1 MNRAGTLQSLLIL
14 LAVGLGLG
22 LGQIPGLADPAG
34 ALILPFLM
42 LMLVGVFLHVP
53 LRGLAA
59 AFRHVRFTGL
69 SLAINFLWT
78 PVFAWLLGLLF
89 LRDRP
94 DLWVGLLML
103 LVTPCT
109 DWYLVFTQ
117 LARGDVRLA
126 ASLLPWH
133 LVLQLLLLPVYL
145 LVFAGAL
152 VPIDPAVLVES
163 VLLVLVLPLIA
174 AAVVRTWARR
184 SKGPAWFEA
193 VVLPRAASAQLALL
207 CAAIAAM
214 FASQGAVLLE
224 HPEVVP
230 RLLLPLPVFFALTL
244 LLGLALGRLAGL
256 DHGAG
261 AGLCCAT
268 LARNSPVALAIAV
281 AAFPDRPL
289 IALALVIGPLIE
301 LPAMA
306 VVAQILRGLQRWWR
320 PSKVDAA

>member
-1 MNRAGTLQSLLIL
+1 MGRAGRLQSLFIL
-14 LAVGLGLG
+14 LAVALGLA
-22 LGQIPGLADPAG
+22 LGRIPGLAEPAG
-34 ALILPFLM
+34 ALILPLLM

-53 LRGLAA
+53 LSGLGA

-69 SLAINFLWT
+69 SLALNFVWT

-117 LARGDVRLA
+117 LARGDLRLA
-126 ASLLPWH
+126 TSLLPWH
-133 LVLQLLLLPVYL
+133 LILQLLLLPVYL

-152 VPIDPAVLVES
+152 VPLDPGILVES
-163 VLLVLVLPLIA
+163 VLLVLVLPLLA
-174 AAVVRTWARR
+174 ATLVRAWAGRR
-184 SKGPAWFEA
+184 RGMVWFEN
-193 VVLPRAASAQLALL
+193 VVLPKVEPAQLVLL

-230 RLLLPLPVFFALTL
+230 RLLLPLLAFYAVNL
-244 LLGLALGRLAGL
+244 LLGLGLGRLARL

-261 AGLCCAT
+261 AGLACAT
-268 LARNSPVALAIAV
+268 IARNSPVALAIAV
-281 AAFPDRPL
+281 SAFPDRPL

-301 LPAMA
+301 LPVMA
-306 VVAQILRGLQRWWR
+306 AVAQLLRGVQGWWR